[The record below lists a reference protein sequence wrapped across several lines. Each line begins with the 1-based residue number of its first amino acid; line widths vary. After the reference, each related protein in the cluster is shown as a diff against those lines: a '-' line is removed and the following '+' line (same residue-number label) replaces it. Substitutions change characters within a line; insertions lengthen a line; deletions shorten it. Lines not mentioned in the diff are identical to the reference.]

1 MSKNT
6 NTDWTMQCAVSSCG
20 WTKSMPNNEGALEV
34 MVHGGYGDFID
45 VFSEEDAP
53 QFTLC
58 HKHAHKFANWLNNPS
73 VLHPAWGHSHNG
85 AENGF
90 WFGHIGWDQKTWLAH
105 LRTFTWWLFKQRSFK
120 KAWSELVESVR
131 SHITWTRSDIND
143 SSTPVVLPQFFFQ
156 LFFLDNAYRGTVSEW
171 KRRYISW
178 KYKKAATT
186 YRKYKSFYSE
196 LWEKVVQEDLTQSQK
211 NLLIDIGKALEQQ
224 EEE

>member
-6 NTDWTMQCAVSSCG
+6 NTDWTIQCAVSSCG

-45 VFSEEDAP
+45 CFSEEDAP

-58 HKHAHKFANWLNNPS
+58 HKHAHRFANWLNNPAI
-73 VLHPAWGHSHNG
+73 LHPAWGHSHNG
-85 AENGF
+85 GENGF
-90 WFGHIGWDQKTWLAH
+90 WYGHIGWDQKTWLAH

-120 KAWSELVESVR
+120 KAWSELVESLR
-131 SHITWTRSDIND
+131 SHIKWTRADIND
-143 SSTPVVLPQFFFQ
+143 SSTPVVWPQFFFQ
-156 LFFLDNAYRGTVSEW
+156 LFFLDNAYRGTVAQW
-171 KRRYISW
+171 KRKYVSW
-178 KYKKAATT
+178 KYQKAATI

-196 LWEKVVQEDLTQSQK
+196 LWEKVIQEDLTPSQK